1 MDSTKCSTQQLI
13 KLIGINFSRR
23 NSNEYINSQL
33 TIKIT
38 KIIKTKRI
46 ETRFKKMLKI
56 NFRWA
61 ISIKFD

>member
-56 NFRWA
+56 NFR
-61 ISIKFD
+61 